1 LYKGFE
7 RKCLPLEKKKMLLNI
22 SQDFSDKREEINE
35 LVGKPF
41 NLEERQE
48 LQKTSI
54 HELPVTAASI
64 EIYNLLV
71 LNEGQ
76 AQKHCNI
83 EMRPK
88 GVLISFRAAGETYS
102 LVIPF
107 YKLKIYKGRAEEY
120 SFYKD
125 QYFIKVHAGAGQ
137 AEVHSFI
144 KKLRHYKADK
154 ALPRIEDQE

>member
-1 LYKGFE
+1 
-7 RKCLPLEKKKMLLNI
+7 MLLNI
-22 SQDFSDKREEINE
+22 SQDFSERREEIND
-35 LVGKPF
+35 LIGTPF
-41 NLEERQE
+41 NLEERKK
-48 LQKTSI
+48 LKSTSLREVPI
-54 HELPVTAASI
+54 TAASL

-76 AQKHCNI
+76 SSCTF

-88 GVLISFRAAGETYS
+88 GISISFKAARETYS

-107 YKLKIYKGRAEEY
+107 FKLKIYKGRAEEY

-125 QYFIKVHAGAGQ
+125 HYFIKIYAGADQ
-137 AEVHSFI
+137 PEVHSFI

-154 ALPRIEDQE
+154 ALPRIEDQEKTD

>member
-1 LYKGFE
+1 MLTF
-7 RKCLPLEKKKMLLNI
+7 RKKKMLLNI
-22 SQDFSDKREEINE
+22 SRDFSEKREEINA

-41 NLEERQE
+41 NLEERKKFE
-48 LQKTSI
+48 GITI
-54 HELPVTAASI
+54 HKLIITAASI

-71 LNEGQ
+71 LNQGQ
-76 AQKHCNI
+76 SHCNL

-88 GVLISFRAAGETYS
+88 GILMSFRAAGETYS

-125 QYFIKVHAGAGQ
+125 NHFIKIRAGADE
-137 AEVHSFI
+137 ADVHSFI
-144 KKLRHYKADK
+144 KKLRRYKADK
-154 ALPRIEDQE
+154 ALPRIEDQD

>member
-1 LYKGFE
+1 
-7 RKCLPLEKKKMLLNI
+7 MLLNI
-22 SQDFSDKREEINE
+22 SQDFSDKREEIND
-35 LVGKPF
+35 LAGKPF
-41 NLEERQE
+41 NLAEREE
-48 LQKTSI
+48 LKSTSLR
-54 HELPVTAASI
+54 ELPVTAASI

-76 AQKHCNI
+76 TNCTL
-83 EMRPK
+83 EMRSK
-88 GVLISFRAAGETYS
+88 GVLISFNAGGETYS

-125 QYFIKVHAGAGQ
+125 HHFIKIHAGAGQ
-137 AEVHSFI
+137 HEVHSFI

-154 ALPRIEDQE
+154 ALPRIEDQK

>member
-1 LYKGFE
+1 
-7 RKCLPLEKKKMLLNI
+7 MLVNI
-22 SQDFSDKREEINE
+22 SKDFSEKREEINDLIGKAFSLDQRKE
-35 LVGKPF
+35 LEGTSLH
-41 NLEERQE
+41 NL
-48 LQKTSI
+48 I
-54 HELPVTAASI
+54 ITAASI

-76 AQKHCNI
+76 SRCNL

-88 GVLISFRAAGETYS
+88 GVILSFRAGRETYS

-107 YKLKIYKGRAEEY
+107 YKLKIYKGRSEEY

-125 QYFIKVHAGAGQ
+125 NYFIKIKAGAEEKEIH
-137 AEVHSFI
+137 AFI

-154 ALPRIEDQE
+154 ALPRIEDQK

>member
-1 LYKGFE
+1 
-7 RKCLPLEKKKMLLNI
+7 MLLNI
-22 SQDFSDKREEINE
+22 SRDFSTKREEIND
-35 LVGKPF
+35 LAGKPF
-41 NLEERQE
+41 SLSQRQE
-48 LQKTSI
+48 LGGTILQD
-54 HELPVTAASI
+54 LPVTTASI

-76 AQKHCNI
+76 SNCSL
-83 EMRPK
+83 EMRSK
-88 GVLISFRAAGETYS
+88 GILISFKAAGETYS

-125 QYFIKVHAGAGQ
+125 NYFIKIYAGSNE
-137 AEVHSFI
+137 AEIHKFI
-144 KKLRHYKADK
+144 KKLRHYKADQ

>member
-1 LYKGFE
+1 MLTFI
-7 RKCLPLEKKKMLLNI
+7 KKAMLVNI
-22 SQDFSDKREEINE
+22 SRDFNEKREEINQLIGKAFPLDQRKE
-35 LVGKPF
+35 LEGTSLH
-41 NLEERQE
+41 NL
-48 LQKTSI
+48 I
-54 HELPVTAASI
+54 ITAASI

-76 AQKHCNI
+76 SHCNL

-88 GVLISFRAAGETYS
+88 GVILSFRAGGETYS

-107 YKLKIYKGRAEEY
+107 YKLKIYKGRSEEY

-125 QYFIKVHAGAGQ
+125 SYFIKIRAGAEEKEVHA
-137 AEVHSFI
+137 FI

-154 ALPRIEDQE
+154 ALPRIEDQD

>member
-1 LYKGFE
+1 MLTF
-7 RKCLPLEKKKMLLNI
+7 RKKKMLLNI
-22 SQDFSDKREEINE
+22 SRDFSDKREEINE

-41 NLEERQE
+41 DLSKRKE
-48 LQKTSI
+48 LQSTSL

-76 AQKHCNI
+76 TNCSL

-88 GVLISFRAAGETYS
+88 GILISFRAAGETYS
-102 LVIPF
+102 LVVPF
-107 YKLKIYKGRAEEY
+107 FKLKIYKGRAEEY

-125 QYFIKVHAGAGQ
+125 HYFIKIHAGANQ
-137 AEVHSFI
+137 PEVHSFI
-144 KKLRHYKADK
+144 KKLRHYKADQ

>member
-1 LYKGFE
+1 MLTFI
-7 RKCLPLEKKKMLLNI
+7 KKKMLLNI
-22 SQDFSDKREEINE
+22 SQNFSEKREEINE

-41 NLEERQE
+41 TLPERKELNSTGLQE
-48 LQKTSI
+48 LPI
-54 HELPVTAASI
+54 TAASI

-71 LNEGQ
+71 LNEGPSN
-76 AQKHCNI
+76 CNL

-88 GVLISFRAAGETYS
+88 GILISFRAAGETYS
-102 LVIPF
+102 LIIPF

-125 QYFIKVHAGAGQ
+125 NHFIKVHVGANQ
-137 AEVHSFI
+137 PEVHSFI
-144 KKLRHYKADK
+144 KKLRHYKAEK

>member
-1 LYKGFE
+1 
-7 RKCLPLEKKKMLLNI
+7 MLLNI
-22 SQDFSDKREEINE
+22 SRDFSDKREEINE

-41 NLEERQE
+41 NLAERKE
-48 LQKTSI
+48 LKSTSL
-54 HELPVTAASI
+54 HALPVTAASI

-71 LNEGQ
+71 LNEGPTD
-76 AQKHCNI
+76 CSL
-83 EMRPK
+83 EMRSK
-88 GVLISFRAAGETYS
+88 GILISFRAAGETYS

-107 YKLKIYKGRAEEY
+107 FKLKIYKGRAEEY

-125 QYFIKVHAGAGQ
+125 NHFIKVHAGAGQ
-137 AEVHSFI
+137 PEVHRFI

>member
-1 LYKGFE
+1 MLTF
-7 RKCLPLEKKKMLLNI
+7 RKKTMLLNI
-22 SQDFSDKREEINE
+22 SRDFSEKREEINE

-41 NLEERQE
+41 TLQERQKLESTSLNE
-48 LQKTSI
+48 LM
-54 HELPVTAASI
+54 VTAASI

-71 LNEGQ
+71 LNEGNSQ
-76 AQKHCNI
+76 CNL

-88 GVLISFRAAGETYS
+88 GVIISFKAASETYS

-125 QYFIKVHAGAGQ
+125 NYFIKVRAGAEE
-137 AEVHSFI
+137 AEVHAFI
-144 KKLRHYKADK
+144 KKLRNYKADK

>member
-1 LYKGFE
+1 
-7 RKCLPLEKKKMLLNI
+7 MLLNI
-22 SQDFSDKREEINE
+22 SRDFGDKREEINE

-41 NLEERQE
+41 NLAERKE
-48 LQKTSI
+48 LQGTSL

-76 AQKHCNI
+76 TNCNL
-83 EMRPK
+83 EMRSK

-125 QYFIKVHAGAGQ
+125 KHFIKVFAGADQ
-137 AEVHSFI
+137 PEVHEFI
-144 KKLRHYKADK
+144 KKLRHYKADQ

>member
-1 LYKGFE
+1 
-7 RKCLPLEKKKMLLNI
+7 MLLNI
-22 SQDFSDKREEINE
+22 SRDFNDKREEINE

-41 NLEERQE
+41 SLTERQE
-48 LQKTSI
+48 LQNTSL
-54 HELPVTAASI
+54 HGLPVTAASI

-76 AQKHCNI
+76 SNCSL

-88 GVLISFRAAGETYS
+88 GLLISFRAAGESYS

-107 YKLKIYKGRAEEY
+107 FKLKIYKGRAEEY

-125 QYFIKVHAGAGQ
+125 NYFIKVHAGSDQ
-137 AEVHSFI
+137 VEVHSFI
-144 KKLRHYKADK
+144 KKLRHYKADQ

>member
-1 LYKGFE
+1 
-7 RKCLPLEKKKMLLNI
+7 MLLNI
-22 SQDFSDKREEINE
+22 SRDFTQKREEINE
-35 LVGKPF
+35 LTGKPF
-41 NLEERQE
+41 SLEERKK
-48 LQKTSI
+48 LDGSI
-54 HELPVTAASI
+54 LTDLTITAASI

-71 LNEGQ
+71 LNQGESY
-76 AQKHCNI
+76 CNI

-88 GVLISFRAAGETYS
+88 GVIISFRAAGETYA

-107 YKLKIYKGRAEEY
+107 YKLKIYKGKAEEY

-125 QYFIKVHAGAGQ
+125 NHFIKVQAGAT
-137 AEVHSFI
+137 ETHVHSFI

>member
-1 LYKGFE
+1 
-7 RKCLPLEKKKMLLNI
+7 MLLNI
-22 SQDFSDKREEINE
+22 SRDFSEKREEINE

-41 NLEERQE
+41 SLAERQE
-48 LQKTSI
+48 LEKTSL
-54 HELPVTAASI
+54 HDLPVTAASI

-76 AQKHCNI
+76 SSCNL

-88 GVLISFRAAGETYS
+88 GVLLSFRAAGETYS

-107 YKLKIYKGRAEEY
+107 FKLKIYKGRAEEY

-125 QYFIKVHAGAGQ
+125 NYFIKVHAGKNQ
-137 AEVHSFI
+137 PEVHSFI
-144 KKLRHYKADK
+144 KKLRHYKAEK

>member
-1 LYKGFE
+1 MLTF
-7 RKCLPLEKKKMLLNI
+7 RKKKMLLNI
-22 SQDFSDKREEINE
+22 SRDFSEKREEINE

-41 NLEERQE
+41 TLEERQKLE
-48 LQKTSI
+48 GITLNNLI
-54 HELPVTAASI
+54 ITAASI

-76 AQKHCNI
+76 SHCNLEI
-83 EMRPK
+83 RPK
-88 GVLISFRAAGETYS
+88 GVLMSFRAAGETYS

-125 QYFIKVHAGAGQ
+125 NNFIKVRAGTEQ

-154 ALPRIEDQE
+154 ALPRIEDQD

>member
-1 LYKGFE
+1 
-7 RKCLPLEKKKMLLNI
+7 MLVNI
-22 SQDFSDKREEINE
+22 SRDFTEKREEIND
-35 LVGKPF
+35 LTGKPF
-41 NLEERQE
+41 TLEARKKLDGTSLSNL
-48 LQKTSI
+48 TI
-54 HELPVTAASI
+54 TAASI
-64 EIYNLLV
+64 DIYNLLV
-71 LNEGQ
+71 LNQGQ
-76 AQKHCNI
+76 NFCSV

-88 GVLISFRAAGETYS
+88 GVIISFKAAGETYA

-107 YKLKIYKGRAEEY
+107 FKLKVYKGRAEEY

-125 QYFIKVHAGAGQ
+125 NHFIKVRAGSEE